1 MTFMLQHADVWRGID
16 RLAAKYGLSPS
27 GLAKRS
33 GLDPTTFNRSKRV
46 AKDGK
51 LRWPSTESL
60 AKILTAT
67 GASLEEFV
75 GLLNGEA
82 KTGATAGLRRIG
94 YNVLAEP
101 GFFDSGGRP
110 IGNGW
115 GRMAWPE
122 VSDPNAYA
130 VEVRGQGLM
139 PAYADGHVLLV
150 SPGSPVEP
158 GDRIVMRLQDGGV
171 LVGSL
176 IRRTQDEVEV
186 ACFGSTPG
194 PITLRSSEVSW
205 MSRILWSFY

>member
-1 MTFMLQHADVWRGID
+1 MTIMLQHSDVWRGID

-51 LRWPSTESL
+51 ARWPSTESL

-82 KTGATAGLRRIG
+82 KSGPKPGLRRIG
-94 YNVLAEP
+94 YTVLAEP

-115 GRMAWPE
+115 GHMPWPS
-122 VSDPNAYA
+122 VSDPNVYA
-130 VEVRGQGLM
+130 IEVRGQGLM
-139 PAYADGHVLLV
+139 PAYADGHVLVV
-150 SPGSPVEP
+150 SPGASTES
-158 GDRIVMRLQDGGV
+158 GDRVVLRLRDGSV
-171 LVGSL
+171 LVGTL
-176 IRRTQDEVEV
+176 KRRSQEEVEITD
-186 ACFGSTPG
+186 FSGNPGSV
-194 PITLRSSEVSW
+194 TLRLSEVSW
-205 MSRILWSFY
+205 MSRIIWSFN

>member
-46 AKDGK
+46 ARDGK

-67 GASLEEFV
+67 GATMEEFV

-82 KTGATAGLRRIG
+82 KSSGTQDLRRIG
-94 YNVLAEP
+94 YNVLSEP
-101 GFFDSGGRP
+101 GFFDGGGRP

-115 GRMAWPE
+115 GGMPWPE
-122 VSDPNAYA
+122 ILDPYAYA
-130 VEVRGQGLM
+130 IEIRGQGLM
-139 PAYADGHVLLV
+139 PVYADGHVLVV
-150 SPGSPVEP
+150 SPGSPVRP
-158 GDRIVMRLQDGGV
+158 GDRIVLRLNDGSV
-171 LVGSL
+171 LLGSL
-176 IRRTQDEVEV
+176 NHRTDDE
-186 ACFGSTPG
+186 
-194 PITLRSSEVSW
+194 IEVSRLGSSHEPLALQPHEVTW
-205 MSRILWSFY
+205 MSRIIWSFF

>member
-75 GLLNGEA
+75 GLLNGE
-82 KTGATAGLRRIG
+82 IG
-94 YNVLAEP
+94 RA
-101 GFFDSGGRP
+101 
-110 IGNGW
+110 
-115 GRMAWPE
+115 
-122 VSDPNAYA
+122 
-130 VEVRGQGLM
+130 
-139 PAYADGHVLLV
+139 HV
-150 SPGSPVEP
+150 
-158 GDRIVMRLQDGGV
+158 
-171 LVGSL
+171 
-176 IRRTQDEVEV
+176 
-186 ACFGSTPG
+186 
-194 PITLRSSEVSW
+194 
-205 MSRILWSFY
+205 